1 MKARLEPEVLWRCF
15 EELSRIPRDS
25 KQEALARNYVVD
37 RARAL
42 GLDYRVDRAGNV
54 LVVKPCRQNE
64 KTVVLQAHLDMVCEK
79 DRDTGHDF
87 SRDPIQLVRDKAW
100 VRAQG
105 TTLGADNG
113 IGVAAMLA
121 IMEDKGLNLPRL
133 ELLFTVDE
141 ETGLTGA
148 MLMEA
153 GLLTGKTFIN
163 LDSEQEGTIIVGCAG
178 GRDTSLRLTVSRRGV
193 PDGYEPC
200 LVRVG
205 GLKGGHSGTD
215 IHTGRGNAVYLLA
228 RSLMDLPVTM
238 HLATIA
244 GGNKHNAI
252 PREAEAVLMIRPED
266 RPALLQ
272 TLDRMNAV
280 FAREFKGIDENVRLT
295 VEPAA
300 GPESVMAPEDARRIL
315 NLLVCLPHGLIDVD
329 MERGAVISST
339 NLAVCSTQGDTVTI
353 ATSQRSTLASRRDA
367 VASQVAA
374 LGSLAGAHVAH
385 NHVYPAWPPDYDS
398 ALLTSAKGV
407 YRSLFGKTARIKV
420 IHAGL
425 ECGVIGDKI
434 PGIAMISIGPTI
446 EQAHSPY
453 EKVNIRSVER
463 FWQFLIRLLEELAV
477 NPRAS

>member
-1 MKARLEPEVLWRCF
+1 MKARLEPEILWRCF

-25 KQEALARNYVVD
+25 KQEAQAREYVAG
-37 RARAL
+37 RARTR
-42 GLDYRVDRAGNV
+42 GLESRVDRAGNV
-54 LVVKPCRQNE
+54 LVVKPGRRNGE
-64 KTVVLQAHLDMVCEK
+64 TVVLQAHLDMVCEK
-79 DRDTGHDF
+79 DRDTEHDF
-87 SRDPIQLVRDKAW
+87 NHDPIRLVRDGAW
-100 VRAQG
+100 VKAQG

-121 IMEDKGLNLPRL
+121 IMEADDLNHPPL

-153 GLLTGKTFIN
+153 DFLTGKTFIN

-178 GRDTSLRLTVSRRGV
+178 GKDTSLRLAVSKRTSPRGL
-193 PDGYEPC
+193 EPC
-200 LVRVG
+200 LVRVS

-228 RSLMDLPVTM
+228 RALHDLPVQT
-238 HLATIA
+238 HLAAIA

-252 PREAEAVLMIRPED
+252 PREAEAVVMIMPDD
-266 RPALLQ
+266 RPALLRE
-272 TLDRMNAV
+272 LDRLGTV
-280 FAREFKGIDENVRLT
+280 YAREFKGIDENVRLT
-295 VEPAA
+295 VEPATA
-300 GPESVMAPEDARRIL
+300 PESVIVPDDAKRIL
-315 NLLVCLPHGLIDVD
+315 NLLIGLPHGLIDVD

-339 NLAVCSTQGDTVTI
+339 NLAVCATLGDSVTI
-353 ATSQRSTLASRRDA
+353 ATSQRGTLVSRRDA
-367 VASQVAA
+367 IASQVAA
-374 LGSLAGAHVAH
+374 FGNLAGASVAH
-385 NHVYPAWPPDYDS
+385 LHVYPSWPPVYNS

-407 YRSLFGKTARIKV
+407 YRSLFGKAALTKV

-463 FWQFLIRLLEELAV
+463 FWRFLIRLLEELA
-477 NPRAS
+477 

>member
-1 MKARLEPEVLWRCF
+1 MKARLEPEALWRCF

-25 KQEALARNYVVD
+25 KQEGQAREYVVK

-42 GLDYRVDRAGNV
+42 GLECRVDRAGNV
-54 LVVKPCRQNE
+54 LVVKPGNSS
-64 KTVVLQAHLDMVCEK
+64 TNTIVLQAHLDMVCEK

-87 SRDPIQLVRDKAW
+87 NHDPIRLIRDGAW
-100 VRAQG
+100 IRAQG

-121 IMEDKGLNLPRL
+121 IMEDKGLIHPRL

-153 GLLTGKTFIN
+153 GFLTGQTFIN

-178 GRDTSLRLTVSRRGV
+178 GRDTSLHLRVTRVASPG
-193 PDGYEPC
+193 GCEPC
-200 LVRVG
+200 LVRVS

-215 IHTGRGNAVYLLA
+215 IHTGRGNAISLLA
-228 RSLMDLPVTM
+228 RALMDLPFQTR
-238 HLATIA
+238 LAAIA

-252 PREAEAVLMIRPED
+252 PREAEAVLMIAPGD

-272 TLDRMNAV
+272 ALERSGAV
-280 FAREFKGIDENVRLT
+280 YARELTGIDEHVRLT
-295 VEPAA
+295 MEPASA
-300 GPESVMAPEDARRIL
+300 PESVMTPEDAKRVL
-315 NLLVCLPHGLIDVD
+315 NLLISLPHGLIDVD

-339 NLAVCSTQGDTVTI
+339 NLAVCAAHGDTVTI

-367 VASQVAA
+367 VSSRVAA
-374 LGSLAGAHVAH
+374 LGALAGASVTH

-398 ALLTSAKGV
+398 ALLASAREV
-407 YRSLFGKTARIKV
+407 YRSLFGRAARSKV

-434 PGIAMISIGPTI
+434 PGVAMISIGPTI

-453 EKVNIRSVER
+453 EKVNIRSVAR
-463 FWQFLIRLLEELAV
+463 FWLFLIRLLEELAGL
-477 NPRAS
+477 

>member
-1 MKARLEPEVLWRCF
+1 MTMKARLEPETLWRCF

-25 KQEALARNYVVD
+25 KHEEQARNYVVD
-37 RARAL
+37 RARSL
-42 GLDYRVDRAGNV
+42 GLDCRVDRAGNV
-54 LVVKPCRQNE
+54 LVVKPGRRDGE
-64 KTVVLQAHLDMVCEK
+64 TVVLQAHLDMVCEK
-79 DRDTGHDF
+79 DRDTQHDF
-87 SRDPIQLVRDKAW
+87 NHDPIRLVRDGAW

-121 IMEDKGLNLPRL
+121 IMEAGDLIHPRL

-153 GLLTGKTFIN
+153 ELLTGKTFIN

-178 GRDTSLRLTVSRRGV
+178 GRDTSLRLTVSRRGI
-193 PDGYEPC
+193 PEGYKPC
-200 LVRVG
+200 LVRVS

-215 IHTGRGNAVYLLA
+215 IHTGRGNAVRLLA

-252 PREAEAVLMIRPED
+252 PREAEAVLMITPDD

-272 TLDRMNAV
+272 ALDHLNAV

-295 VEPAA
+295 VESAA
-300 GPESVMAPEDARRIL
+300 GPESVMTPEDAKRIL
-315 NLLVCLPHGLIDVD
+315 NLLTCLPHGLIDAD

-339 NLAVCSTQGDTVTI
+339 NLAVCATQGDTVTI

-367 VASQVAA
+367 IASQVAA
-374 LGSLAGAHVAH
+374 LGSMAGASVAH

-398 ALLTSAKGV
+398 ALLKSAKDV
-407 YRSLFGKTARIKV
+407 YRSQFGKAALTKV

-434 PGIAMISIGPTI
+434 PGIGMISIGPTI

-453 EKVNIRSVER
+453 EKVNIRSVAR
-463 FWQFLIRLLEELAV
+463 FWRFLTCLLEELAGL
-477 NPRAS
+477 